1 MSYSNVIKLT
11 TDRLKLDLLPELG
24 GRINKLVFNEFDVF
38 HPLQIQ
44 DIKPIQSYKGGCF
57 SLVPFSNRIKNSR
70 FNFNQF
76 EYILTKN
83 DPPNAIH
90 GHAYLGKWD
99 VLKKTDSS
107 VVIVYKHLANN
118 FRWPWSYEVV
128 QTITLEDNNIIFLLE
143 ILNKSNNPMPF
154 GFGIH
159 PYFNYSDKVKLKF
172 CAQREWLG
180 SPEEFPIKTKIIE
193 NNFNYKKGSD
203 LWKEQKTICYE
214 NFYEEV
220 EIFWLSNRK
229 KVKIKTDKIFTHL
242 IIHVPEHAKYF
253 CVEPV
258 SHPTDGFN
266 LAYKKI
272 ENINCDVL
280 MPNKKIKGLIKFEI
294 DNF

>member
-24 GRINKLVFNEFDVF
+24 GRINKLVFNEFDIF
-38 HPLQIQ
+38 LPLQIQ
-44 DIKPIQSYKGGCF
+44 DIKPIQTYKGGCF

-143 ILNKSNNPMPF
+143 ILNKSNNPMPI

-159 PYFNYSDKVKLKF
+159 PYFNYSDNVKLKF

>member
-1 MSYSNVIKLT
+1 MSYSNVIKLV

-24 GRINKLVFNEFDVF
+24 GRINKLVFNEFDIF
-38 HPLQIQ
+38 LPLQIH
-44 DIKPIQSYKGGCF
+44 DIIPIQSYKGGCF

-90 GHAYLGKWD
+90 GHAYLGKWN

-107 VVIVYKHLANN
+107 AVIVYKHLANN
-118 FRWPWSYEVV
+118 FGWPWSYEVV
-128 QTITLEDNNIIFLLE
+128 QTITLEDNNITFLLE
-143 ILNKSNNPMPF
+143 ILNKSNNPMPI

-159 PYFNYSDKVKLKF
+159 PYFNYSDNVKLKF